1 MITTALPPLDPP
13 QPPSPDT
20 PPATLDDTNVYSKF
34 QQRQS
39 SSSSSP
45 TDDDETESESE
56 PQLSRSSSTAPST
69 SEGPLWTPTDDYS
82 LESRQWMLS
91 AACEDE
97 VKEWGQYLGEAAAAD
112 PCLSAPAAAAASS

>member
-20 PPATLDDTNVYSKF
+20 PPAPDDDTNVYSKF

-39 SSSSSP
+39 SSSPP

-97 VKEWGQYLGEAAAAD
+97 VKEWGQYLAEAATAD
-112 PCLSAPAAAAASS
+112 PCLSAPTAAASS